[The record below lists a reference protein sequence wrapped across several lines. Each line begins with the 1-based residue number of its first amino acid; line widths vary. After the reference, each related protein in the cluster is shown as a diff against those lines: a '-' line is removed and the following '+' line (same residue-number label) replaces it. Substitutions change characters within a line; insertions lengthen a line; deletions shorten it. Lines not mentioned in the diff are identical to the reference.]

1 MKGDSC
7 NHLKLKG
14 LENKNA
20 GDCFA
25 ASASVHL
32 GSGNHFFAVGQ
43 EEQSPLQE
51 GAAGLSF
58 LADSL

>member
-7 NHLKLKG
+7 NHFKLKG

-20 GDCFA
+20 GDCLG
-25 ASASVHL
+25 ASTGVHL

-43 EEQSPLQE
+43 E
-51 GAAGLSF
+51 GATGLSF